1 MEQAPMEQTAV
12 EQAPMEQAPM
22 EQAPMEQRHSGA
34 ALQAMDDHGWAGRRA
49 QGRTARGRRG
59 WALPTHCRRRATLQ
73 IAILGI
79 DE

>member
-49 QGRTARGRRG
+49 QPDSTGKAGVG
-59 WALPTHCRRRATLQ
+59 SAHALSSTCHFADCNFR
-73 IAILGI
+73 
-79 DE
+79 D